1 MDLNVAITMALNRK
15 AGIRMQRDAKIFLTG
30 HLTMAG
36 AAIRTALTRAG
47 YKNLICRSP
56 DELDLLD
63 QYAVLDFYYHEKPDY
78 VIETATREDGTQA
91 NNHRA
96 RLLYENLQIQINV
109 IHGAYLARVKK
120 LLLLGSSAIYPETA
134 QPPVAEDKLFTGPV
148 PPFLETYAI
157 AKLAGI
163 KLCQAYQEQYNCEFT
178 ALLPAAL
185 YGPNDSFSAKSPRL
199 LPSLLQLFHEARLRD
214 LPVVRVRGSGN
225 MRREFL
231 HVDDLA
237 SACLFLLSHPNAP
250 AYLNVGMGE
259 DISVREVTYLIK
271 GIVGYRGDIEF
282 ETLNPDHS
290 TRNLL
295 SVRKIFEL
303 GWRPK
308 ISLPSGLRDTYEW
321 FLMQPPRDN
330 LIRS

>member
-1 MDLNVAITMALNRK
+1 
-15 AGIRMQRDAKIFLTG
+15 MQRDAKIFLTG
-30 HLTMAG
+30 HTTIAG
-36 AAIRTALTRAG
+36 AAIRSALSDAG
-47 YKNLICRSP
+47 YKNVICRRAE
-56 DELDLLD
+56 ELDLMD
-63 QYAVLDFYYHEKPDY
+63 QYAVLDFYYNEKPDY
-78 VIETATREDGTQA
+78 VIETATREDGAAA
-91 NNHRA
+91 NSHRA
-96 RLLYENLQIQINV
+96 RLLYENLQIQINI

-134 QPPVAEDKLFTGPV
+134 QPPVAEDQLLTGPV

-157 AKLAGI
+157 AKLAGL
-163 KLCQAYQEQYNCEFT
+163 KMCQTYQEQYGCDFT
-178 ALLPAAL
+178 ALLPAPL
-185 YGPNDSFSAKSPRL
+185 YGPNDSLNSKPPRL

-237 SACLFLLSHPNAP
+237 SACLFLLNHANTP
-250 AYLNVGMGE
+250 ACLNVGVGE

-282 ETLNPDHS
+282 ETVKADSS
-290 TRNLL
+290 TRKWL
-295 SVRKIFEL
+295 SVRKLFEL

-308 ISLPSGLRDTYEW
+308 IPLSSGLRDTYEW
-321 FLMQPPRDN
+321 FLTQPPQGKFV
-330 LIRS
+330 